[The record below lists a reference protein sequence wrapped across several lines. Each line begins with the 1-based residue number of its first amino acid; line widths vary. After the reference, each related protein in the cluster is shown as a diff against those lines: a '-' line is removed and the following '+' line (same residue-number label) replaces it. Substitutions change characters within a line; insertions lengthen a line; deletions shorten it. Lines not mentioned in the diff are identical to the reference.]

1 MDQLLWAHEEIIEE
15 WGQACNAHLARS
27 EVYYS
32 QKTLLTLDFTS
43 QEILRYSSWL
53 HLVKKS
59 QDFVSKAE
67 Y

>member
-15 WGQACNAHLARS
+15 WGQACHAHLAWS

-32 QKTLLTLDFTS
+32 QKTLLTLLTS